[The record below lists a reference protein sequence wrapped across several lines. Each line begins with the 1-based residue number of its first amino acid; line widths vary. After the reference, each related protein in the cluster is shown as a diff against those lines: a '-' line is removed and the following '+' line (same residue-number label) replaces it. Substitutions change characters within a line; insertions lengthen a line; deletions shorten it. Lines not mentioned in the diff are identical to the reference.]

1 MRFPEWLVQHEWG
14 EALVNP
20 EVPQSILRALLGLI
34 VAIHATFVAAPVDEA
49 PPELLEPKTVAEVS
63 APDDSV
69 KTQEVPQPQAHE
81 TPAPQADA
89 PESEPAPEPAP
100 VGCTLTVS
108 TDVALQDTARQA
120 LAAIAPAL
128 DEISLTL
135 VDSGGMV
142 TVSFGGEWTGPV
154 PQLGWTAPDRRTILI
169 NPDHPLIHQPP
180 AMVDVIA
187 HEMGHVLIGPDHV
200 HDGTLLDPH
209 LDGVV
214 RLGEEDLRHLDALTC
229 DSLGF

>member
-14 EALVNP
+14 ETLGNP
-20 EVPQSILRALLGLI
+20 EVPQTLLRALLGLI
-34 VAIHATFVAAPVDEA
+34 VAIHATFVSAPVDEVATA
-49 PPELLEPKTVAEVS
+49 PPEAPTAQAEAPQAQTAPT
-63 APDDSV
+63 APDD
-69 KTQEVPQPQAHE
+69 
-81 TPAPQADA
+81 A
-89 PESEPAPEPAP
+89 PEPEPAPEPAP
-100 VGCTLTVS
+100 VGCTLAVS
-108 TDVALQDTARQA
+108 TDVALQDAARQA

-128 DEISLTL
+128 DEISLSL

-142 TVSFGGEWTGPV
+142 TVSFGGEWGGPV